1 MSDYTQTTFFTPKDS
16 LPTGNAAKVV
26 KGSEFDTEFSG
37 ISTAVAT
44 KYDTAGEGLAS
55 TGSTVSLDLG
65 ELTAATIAVGDF
77 VPFEDISDSS
87 SNKSSTLA
95 NVVDVIATGADT
107 GVDHTS
113 GVLEVDIAAVTAEA
127 TVDGAVDQFLMYDDS
142 ATANRKTDAESVV
155 LGGVAAVAGVTTVD
169 VEDDDYFPIVVDG
182 ALKQLPKHE
191 NGYSSRTVVGNFSV
205 AAEDGDG
212 IVIHDAGGASLGGP
226 PTSGVT
232 VGWRSRIVNMDD
244 TSSVLFGPGA
254 SVTLSSAIRTGVGAL
269 GNHTINAG
277 GSAEL
282 IYLATD
288 HWHIHGD
295 IS

>member
-44 KYDTAGEGLAS
+44 KHDTAGEGLAS

-77 VPFEDISDSS
+77 VPFEDISDSN
-87 SNKSSTLA
+87 SNKSSTLT
-95 NVVDVIATGADT
+95 NVVDVIATAGDT
-107 GVDHTS
+107 GVDHNA
-113 GVLEVDIAAVTAEA
+113 GILEVDILSVTFEG
-127 TVDGAVDQFLMYDDS
+127 TVDGTADGILIYDS
-142 ATANRKTDAESVV
+142 GVGNRRTDPVSVSE
-155 LGGVAAVAGVTTVD
+155 GAFAGVSSVQTSA
-169 VEDDDYFPIVVDG
+169 VEDDDYFPIVVNG

-191 NGYSSRTVVGNFSV
+191 NGYSNRTVTGNFAV

-212 IVIHDAGGASLGGP
+212 IVIHDAGGASLGAP
-226 PTSGVT
+226 PTTGVT
-232 VGWRSRIVNMDD
+232 VGWRSRIVNLDD
-244 TSSVLFGPGA
+244 TNSVLFGVGG
-254 SVTLSSAIRTGVGAL
+254 SVTLSSVIRTGLGAL
-269 GNHTINAG
+269 GNHTISAG

-282 IYLATD
+282 IYIATD

-295 IS
+295 IA